1 MNFAI
6 QLGNCLVIRKTLS
19 SEKMMTKK
27 PNAQVQVCVHIIP
40 QLVFHEANIIK
51 CYFVFNKTKNLD
63 IDNFGQ
69 LHVFR
74 KFMVEDGR

>member
-1 MNFAI
+1 MDLAI
-6 QLGNCLVIRKTLS
+6 PLGNCLVTRKTLS
-19 SEKMMTKK
+19 SEKMVTKEL
-27 PNAQVQVCVHIIP
+27 NAQVQVCVYIIP
-40 QLVFHEANIIK
+40 QLAFHAANNIK

-74 KFMVEDGR
+74 KLMVEDAR